1 MHKKGWR
8 VIIYLAD
15 FLQQRRLVFGRRLW
29 DAFWKGAGKVHS
41 ALSSSSFV
49 KCLLAKCPHQCPSK
63 LRGTHQAQRD
73 LLTALGLLFQES
85 CFVSST
91 LHQVFPEGS
100 QAHSETEIRLTDR
113 LSKTWLAMFW
123 FSQFF
128 TKVKVKESESRS
140 VLCDSLWPHG
150 LYSPWNS
157 PGQNTG
163 VGSLSLLQEIFLTQG
178 SNPGLPHCGRILYQ
192 LSHQGS
198 PRILAWV
205 AYPFSSGSSWRR
217 SWTSVYCTAGGFF
230 TNWVFREAH
239 FSLS

>member
-1 MHKKGWR
+1 VHKKGWR

-15 FLQQRRLVFGRRLW
+15 FLQQHRLVFGRRLW

-100 QAHSETEIRLTDR
+100 QAHSETEIRSTDR
-113 LSKTWLAMFW
+113 LSKTWLAMF
-123 FSQFF
+123 
-128 TKVKVKESESRS
+128 
-140 VLCDSLWPHG
+140 
-150 LYSPWNS
+150 
-157 PGQNTG
+157 
-163 VGSLSLLQEIFLTQG
+163 
-178 SNPGLPHCGRILYQ
+178 
-192 LSHQGS
+192 
-198 PRILAWV
+198 
-205 AYPFSSGSSWRR
+205 
-217 SWTSVYCTAGGFF
+217 
-230 TNWVFREAH
+230 
-239 FSLS
+239 